1 MPKHQRRSTNLV
13 KIYSSKYSR
22 NSIPLHHTLH
32 LMDHLEQLIPVAAVA
47 AVQMQV
53 VLAVT
58 VDQVL
63 LLLIMIMM
71 HLSMHLTT

>member
-1 MPKHQRRSTNLV
+1 MEKPT
-13 KIYSSKYSR
+13 
-22 NSIPLHHTLH
+22 P
-32 LMDHLEQLIPVAAVA
+32 EAVA
-47 AVQMQV
+47 VEEVETLV
-53 VLAVT
+53 VLRAVT

>member
-1 MPKHQRRSTNLV
+1 MEKPTPEV
-13 KIYSSKYSR
+13 VAVEEVE
-22 NSIPLHHTLH
+22 TL
-32 LMDHLEQLIPVAAVA
+32 
-47 AVQMQV
+47 V
-53 VLAVT
+53 VLRAVT